1 MASIQS
7 ILLGKKHIQRPKTY
21 WKYKTMMK
29 NWFRLIFLVAAF
41 GLFLGACGQKGD
53 LYLPESETATEEEEK
68 EEEKNDS
75 TE

>member
-1 MASIQS
+1 
-7 ILLGKKHIQRPKTY
+7 
-21 WKYKTMMK
+21 MMK